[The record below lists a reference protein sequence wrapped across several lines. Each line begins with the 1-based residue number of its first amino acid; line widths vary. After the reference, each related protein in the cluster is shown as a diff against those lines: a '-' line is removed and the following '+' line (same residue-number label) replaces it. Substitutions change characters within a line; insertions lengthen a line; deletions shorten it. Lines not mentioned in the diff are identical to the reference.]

1 MNTFKDDLAIDP
13 NALDVEWLE
22 QPKKFFDVAEQ
33 AAEAKREVDRAKLAL
48 DVTEAELDND
58 IRTSPQKYGIA
69 KITETALKA
78 AMRLTDKYQ
87 KAQTTLTEAQYAK
100 AMLDSATQAW
110 DQRKRA
116 LENLVYL
123 HGQSYFAGPSVP
135 RDINKKYQEAEDKRR
150 IRTKGKEKA

>member
-1 MNTFKDDLAIDP
+1 MNTFKEDLEIDP

-48 DVTEAELDND
+48 EVTEAELDND
-58 IRTSPQKYGIA
+58 IRTSPEKYGLA
-69 KITETALKA
+69 KV
-78 AMRLTDKYQ
+78 TDKAIAAAIKMAEKYQ
-87 KAQTTLTEAQYAK
+87 EASKTLTEAQYEK
-100 AMLDSATQAW
+100 NMLDSATQAW

-116 LENLVYL
+116 LENLVFL

-135 RDINKKYQEAEDKRR
+135 RELAKEYMGMSAKKN
-150 IRTKGKEKA
+150 IRKKG